1 MGVSVAINVKGVVMK
16 RKIVHQ
22 FQGYING
29 VEFTN
34 KQLYYGVEYILSE
47 IESKFNVSVPYTLVK
62 DCRDALASMY
72 DDIEEYTA
80 CEIEADLASDIHH
93 ADTLTRIKFDRDAW
107 YHDRFIEIN
116 RKISDWDNTYGKDP
130 IIYNE
135 INSI

>member
-1 MGVSVAINVKGVVMK
+1 MEC
-16 RKIVHQ
+16 KIVHQ

-47 IESKFNVSVPYTLVK
+47 IESKFDISVPYTLVK

-72 DDIEEYTA
+72 DNIEEYTA
-80 CEIEADLASDIHH
+80 CEIEADLASDIYH
-93 ADTLTRIKFDRDAW
+93 ADTLMNIKFDRDEW

-116 RKISDWDNTYGKDP
+116 RKISDWNNTYGKDP
-130 IIYNE
+130 IIKP
-135 INSI
+135 